1 MKDKTTVIN
10 IKEFDP
16 TNINP
21 KVNDMLTPSQG
32 GSKIVV
38 IGKPGTG
45 KCLGFNTPLIM
56 KNGEIK
62 MVQDVKIGDVLMGD
76 DFTPRNVLSI
86 TNGIDTMYKVIQSNG
101 MDYIVNSQ
109 HILSLRRTSTDKI
122 DIAILDY
129 LNNLINFRD
138 YKGYKANSCVDSDL
152 TILYKGK
159 GEYYGFE
166 LDGNSRFL
174 LKDFTVTH
182 NTSLI
187 TSLLYS
193 KRNVFPTGLVFS
205 GTEDCNHYWE
215 KIIPSSFIYNN
226 LDLEKVETFIKRQ
239 KIAKE
244 HLYNPWSVLLLDDCT
259 DDPRI
264 FNDPLFQG
272 IFKNSRHWKMMFI
285 LALQYP
291 SDIKPVLRSN
301 IDYTFILRE
310 SNMRNRKILWEN
322 YAGIIPDFNMFCS
335 IMDNITTDYCALVID
350 NTVQSNDIMDCI
362 FYYKPYIPKNFKFGS
377 KDFWKHHY
385 VRYDSK
391 YEQTF

>member
-1 MKDKTTVIN
+1 MKDTVV
-10 IKEFDP
+10 KVREFNP
-16 TNINP
+16 KSINP
-21 KVNDMLTPSQG
+21 KIKDLHVPSQG

-45 KCLGFNTPLIM
+45 KCLGYNTPLM
-56 KNGEIK
+56 MYDGSIK
-62 MVQDVKIGDVLMGD
+62 MVQNVKTGDVLMGD
-76 DFTPRNVLSI
+76 DMTPRNVLSI
-86 TNGIDTMYKVIQSNG
+86 TNGYDQLFKVCQSNG
-101 MDYIVNSQ
+101 MDYVVNSR
-109 HILSLRRTSTDKI
+109 HILSLRKQNEII
-122 DIAILDY
+122 DIPISDY
-129 LNNLINFRD
+129 LDNINIYKD
-138 YKGYKANSCVDSDL
+138 YKGYKSNGTMDSDI
-152 TILYKGK
+152 TISDHGLGD
-159 GEYYGFE
+159 YYGFE
-166 LDGNSRFL
+166 LDGNHRFL
-174 LKDFTVTH
+174 LKDYTVTH

-187 TSLLYS
+187 TSLLFE
-193 KRNVFPTGLVFS
+193 KRNIFPTGVVFS

-215 KIIPSSFIYNN
+215 KIFPSSFIYNS
-226 LDLEKVETFIKRQ
+226 LDLDKIETFIKRQ

-244 HLYNPWSVLLLDDCT
+244 HLLNPWSVLLLDDCT
-259 DDPRI
+259 DDPKI
-264 FNDPLFQG
+264 FNNPIFQG

-310 SNMRNRKILWEN
+310 SNLRNRKILWEN

-350 NTVQSNDIMDCI
+350 NTVQSNNIMDCI

-385 VRYDSK
+385 VRYDEK
-391 YEQTF
+391 YSTLF